1 MLRRASSTCHLA
13 SNIILCLSQF
23 VKSTQYLIM
32 EKLTKTILFLL
43 FLALM
48 GCNTIKTE
56 HTVKIT
62 MDVNVKLDREL
73 DDFFSEL
80 DDLSEA
86 SEETTVE

>member
-1 MLRRASSTCHLA
+1 
-13 SNIILCLSQF
+13 
-23 VKSTQYLIM
+23 M
-32 EKLTKTILFLL
+32 EKLTKTIPFLL

-80 DDLSEA
+80 DDLAEG
-86 SEETTVE
+86 EETQTE

>member
-1 MLRRASSTCHLA
+1 MET
-13 SNIILCLSQF
+13 
-23 VKSTQYLIM
+23 LI
-32 EKLTKTILFLL
+32 KTTLFLL
-43 FLALM
+43 LLSLL

-62 MDVNVKLDREL
+62 VDVNVKLDREL

-86 SEETTVE
+86 TEETTVE

>member
-1 MLRRASSTCHLA
+1 
-13 SNIILCLSQF
+13 
-23 VKSTQYLIM
+23 M
-32 EKLTKTILFLL
+32 EELTKTILFLL

-80 DDLSEA
+80 DDLAEG
-86 SEETTVE
+86 EETQTE

>member
-1 MLRRASSTCHLA
+1 
-13 SNIILCLSQF
+13 
-23 VKSTQYLIM
+23 M

-80 DDLSEA
+80 DDLAEG
-86 SEETTVE
+86 EKTQTE

>member
-1 MLRRASSTCHLA
+1 MD
-13 SNIILCLSQF
+13 
-23 VKSTQYLIM
+23 
-32 EKLTKTILFLL
+32 KLTKTILFLL
-43 FLALM
+43 FLALV

-80 DDLSEA
+80 DDLAEG
-86 SEETTVE
+86 EETQTE

>member
-1 MLRRASSTCHLA
+1 MD
-13 SNIILCLSQF
+13 
-23 VKSTQYLIM
+23 
-32 EKLTKTILFLL
+32 KLTKTILFLL
-43 FLALM
+43 SLAFW

-86 SEETTVE
+86 GEETSAE

>member
-1 MLRRASSTCHLA
+1 
-13 SNIILCLSQF
+13 
-23 VKSTQYLIM
+23 M

-43 FLALM
+43 FLAFM

-80 DDLSEA
+80 DDLAEG
-86 SEETTVE
+86 EETQTE

>member
-1 MLRRASSTCHLA
+1 MD
-13 SNIILCLSQF
+13 
-23 VKSTQYLIM
+23 
-32 EKLTKTILFLL
+32 KLTKIILFLL
-43 FLALM
+43 FLPLV

-80 DDLSEA
+80 DDLAEG
-86 SEETTVE
+86 EETQTE